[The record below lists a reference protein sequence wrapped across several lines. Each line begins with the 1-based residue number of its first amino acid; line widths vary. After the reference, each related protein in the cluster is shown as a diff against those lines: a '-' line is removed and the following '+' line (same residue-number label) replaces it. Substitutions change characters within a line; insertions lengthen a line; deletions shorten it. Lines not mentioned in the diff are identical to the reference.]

1 MENFQRA
8 ESLSPLFAVV
18 SFSFFFCF
26 QPEEASRMRRR
37 HQKHFSL
44 PHCFD
49 LKKTFDPG
57 MQRRA
62 ETEQRARSHSRPRC
76 ANMRDDKTNA
86 VFYLSC
92 ICVSP
97 AGLQIFLPTQMLA
110 NVPAQHSLNPTC
122 KKGNTPISLFSCFC
136 FKKCV
141 FKSKNFRMWMIRW

>member
-1 MENFQRA
+1 
-8 ESLSPLFAVV
+8 
-18 SFSFFFCF
+18 
-26 QPEEASRMRRR
+26 MRRR

-44 PHCFD
+44 AYCFD

-62 ETEQRARSHSRPRC
+62 ETELRARSHSRSRC

-92 ICVSP
+92 IFVSP

-110 NVPAQHSLNPTC
+110 NVSFLPAQHSLNPAC
-122 KKGNTPISLFSCFC
+122 KKGNAP
-136 FKKCV
+136 
-141 FKSKNFRMWMIRW
+141 N